1 MPNQPRNDDV
11 ILGGQ
16 NPAAMSGAVLGGLEG
31 LKRRLASAPVEQQ
44 LVALSEALN
53 YGEAGLD
60 LLIQAL
66 NDESGQVAHT
76 AFSLL
81 RDRAEPRVKQ
91 ALQEYTPLLSA
102 VGLDYTKLRDLL
114 ATGKWLEADWET
126 AVLMLRVCSREK
138 EGWLRPTKDIDNF
151 PCQDLRTIDQLWVKY
166 SYGRF
171 GFSVQKHI
179 WQSIGGTKFSKE
191 AYRSGDDSGFEK
203 TQPIWCRFGEQVGW
217 REKGIWKGKNHLTF
231 ALHAPEG
238 NLPIPFLHW
247 HYSGKR
253 IIGFVPSKVV
263 WGFGRWLT
271 SGFGTEGDGTMA
283 GGSFWVSFF
292 LSRLGNCN
300 IQ

>member
-16 NPAAMSGAVLGGLEG
+16 NPAPVSGVLGGLEG
-31 LKRRLASAPVEQQ
+31 VKRRLASAAIEQQ
-44 LVALSEALN
+44 FAALSEALK

-60 LLIQAL
+60 LLIQVL
-66 NDESGQVAHT
+66 KDESGQVAHA

-91 ALQEYTPLLSA
+91 ALQEYTPLLCA
-102 VGLDYTKLRDLL
+102 VGMNYTKLRDLL
-114 ATGKWLEADWET
+114 ATGKWLEADKET
-126 AVLMLRVCSREK
+126 AVLMLRVCGREK
-138 EGWLRPTKDIDNF
+138 DGWLRPTKDIDNF
-151 PCQDLRTIDQLWVKY
+151 PCQDLHTIDQLWVNY

-171 GFSVQKHI
+171 GLSVQECI
-179 WQSIGGTKFSKE
+179 WQSFGGTKFSKE
-191 AYRSGDDSGFEK
+191 AYRSGDDSVFEK
-203 TQPIWCRFGEQVGW
+203 TRSLWCNFGEQVGW
-217 REKGIWKGKNHLTF
+217 WENGIWKGKNHLTF

-238 NLPIPFLHW
+238 HLPIPFLHW

-283 GGSFWVSFF
+283 GGSFWVSFLLF
-292 LSRLGNCN
+292 RLRNLVD
-300 IQ
+300 